1 MKKIVMVM
9 MVVLGLVSS
18 DLLGAVLTFDDI
30 STSESASIPDGYG
43 GFNWEDFHYIN
54 APAVVPDSG
63 YDNGLVSG
71 DYVAF
76 ASTYENP
83 GTGRILGDLFT
94 FNGAY
99 LTGGWRDGL
108 NVKVDG
114 NDQRSVI
121 KEIQYH
127 PLKGDIIHVDFMRI
141 KTGQEI
147 HLTIPLKFAGDAPGI
162 KMGGVF
168 QMIKADLDISTL
180 PKYLPGEIE
189 VDISSMEIGD
199 TLHVSDLNLENITIN
214 HEPEMTICSIVMP
227 KKIEEVVEEPEEG
240 EEIEDE
246 EAEPEVISA
255 KSKDEESTETEG

>member
-1 MKKIVMVM
+1 M
-9 MVVLGLVSS
+9 
-18 DLLGAVLTFDDI
+18 
-30 STSESASIPDGYG
+30 SEP
-43 GFNWEDFHYIN
+43 EIN
-54 APAVVPDSG
+54 AIIREEAGKAHAGRIRRSG
-63 YDNGLVSG
+63 YVPCTIYGIEQESSSLAINKKELEKLLSIAQSV
-71 DYVAF
+71 
-76 ASTYENP
+76 
-83 GTGRILGDLFT
+83 I
-94 FNGAY
+94 
-99 LTGGWRDGL
+99 